1 MAIHDSCKLSQF
13 QRLYAF
19 EKLRKETS
27 LSIGKLANF
36 STANEEDS
44 DVLAWALFV
53 DCCLGKIE
61 HEIPSPLSA
70 FEQDLL
76 SSLSETVLPNSPFCP
91 AYHYYETYRFRT
103 RFFISRTAYFYWAK
117 NSTYWRELKANDFIS
132 FWLEENIREH
142 EALCAK
148 LEQAIAEIERQSAD
162 TTVCA
167 PKEDA
172 RHTTP
177 TRAPLTWSMRRDL
190 SDSSDPEGVI
200 MDNTIKLGGDFWE
213 VGYQNETRYLKN
225 FSGMHY
231 ITYLLLNQGK
241 RFSAS
246 HLERAVNPPE
256 FHSDNA
262 FELRLM
268 SPEQLREH
276 GLDTWASAHP
286 EPVFDDK
293 GKALL
298 KAHCQ
303 KIVDQ
308 VDELRIRG
316 DHEGVEQLMA
326 ELEDIETHLNKSTN
340 HLGRSRTLPD
350 ETQREINRISKA
362 ISRAIK
368 KISANFYELGL
379 HLDRAIKKGAFF
391 SYEPDAKTK
400 WTLLK

>member
-1 MAIHDSCKLSQF
+1 MASHDSGKLSPF

-27 LSIGKLANF
+27 LSIGKLAYF

-44 DVLAWALFV
+44 DVLAWALFM

-61 HEIPSPLSA
+61 HEIPTPLSA

-76 SSLSETVLPNSPFCP
+76 SSISETPLPNPQFCP
-91 AYHYYETYRFRT
+91 AYHYYETYQLRT
-103 RFFISRTAYFYWAK
+103 RFFISRAAYFYWAK
-117 NSTYWRELKANDFIS
+117 NSHYWRELKDNDFIG

-142 EALCAK
+142 EALCAG
-148 LEQAIAEIERQSAD
+148 LEHAIAEIERQSAD

-172 RHTTP
+172 SHTTP
-177 TRAPLTWSMRRDL
+177 TITPLTWPTRGDASNSL
-190 SDSSDPEGVI
+190 GPEGLI
-200 MDNTIKLGGDFWE
+200 IDNTIKLGGDFWE
-213 VGYQNETRYLKN
+213 VCYKGETRYLKN
-225 FSGMHY
+225 FSGMLY
-231 ITYLLLNQGK
+231 ITYLLQNQGK

-246 HLERAVNPPE
+246 TLERAVNPPE

-262 FELRLM
+262 FELLLM

-276 GLDTWASAHP
+276 GIDTWDSAHP
-286 EPVFDDK
+286 EPIFDDQ

-298 KAHCQ
+298 KTHCQ
-303 KIVDQ
+303 KMIARIG
-308 VDELRIRG
+308 ELRTRS
-316 DHEGVEQLMA
+316 DHEGADKLMA
-326 ELEDIETHLNKSTN
+326 ELEDIETHLNKNKN
-340 HLGRSRTLPD
+340 HLGGSRTLPD

-362 ISRAIK
+362 ISRAINK
-368 KISANFYELGL
+368 VSTHFHEFGS
-379 HLDRAIKKGAFF
+379 HLEKAIKKGAFF

>member
-1 MAIHDSCKLSQF
+1 
-13 QRLYAF
+13 
-19 EKLRKETS
+19 
-27 LSIGKLANF
+27 
-36 STANEEDS
+36 
-44 DVLAWALFV
+44 VLAWALFV
-53 DCCLGKIE
+53 DCCLGEIE

-76 SSLSETVLPNSPFCP
+76 SSLSETTLPNPLYS
-91 AYHYYETYRFRT
+91 AYRHYETYQFRT
-103 RFFISRTAYFYWAK
+103 RFFISRAAYFYWAK
-117 NSTYWRELKANDFIS
+117 NSNYWRELKNNDFIG

-142 EALCAK
+142 DALCAG
-148 LEQAIAEIERQSAD
+148 LEHAIAEIERQPAK
-162 TTVCA
+162 TTICD

-177 TRAPLTWSMRRDL
+177 TITPLTWSLRENT
-190 SDSSDPEGVI
+190 SNSPDPESLI
-200 MDNTIKLGGDFWE
+200 TDNTIKLGGDFWA
-213 VGYQNETRYLKN
+213 VGYQGETRYLKN

-241 RFSAS
+241 RFPAS
-246 HLERAVNPPE
+246 HLERAVNAPE

-262 FELRLM
+262 FELSLM
-268 SPEQLREH
+268 SPEQLKEH
-276 GLDTWASAHP
+276 GLDTWDSATP
-286 EPVFDDK
+286 EPVFDDQ

-308 VDELRIRG
+308 IDELRIRG
-316 DHEGVEQLMA
+316 DHEGADKLIA
-326 ELEDIETHLNKSTN
+326 KLEDIETHLNKSTN

-368 KISANFYELGL
+368 KISANFYELGS
-379 HLDRAIKKGAFF
+379 HLDNTIKKGASF

-400 WTLLK
+400 WTLVK